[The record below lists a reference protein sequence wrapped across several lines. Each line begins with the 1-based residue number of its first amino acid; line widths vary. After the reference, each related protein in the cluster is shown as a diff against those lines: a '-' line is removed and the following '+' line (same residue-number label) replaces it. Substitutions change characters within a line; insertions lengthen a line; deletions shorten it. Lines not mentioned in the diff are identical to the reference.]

1 MSILNDLT
9 NQLSGPALQALSQ
22 QLGADSQN
30 TQSAISAAL
39 PMLIGAM
46 ARNASQDQGAQALNQ
61 ALAKDH
67 DGSILSNLQGF
78 LSSPDNGPGPGILR
92 HVLGGNQPQVAQ
104 GVSQMS
110 GLNTAQV
117 VQLLQ
122 NLAPIVMGMLGQQQ
136 RSRGLDAG
144 GLASIL
150 QGERQEA
157 AQQPGQAGAAL
168 SMLNSLLDRDGDGS
182 ALDDI
187 GGMLG
192 GLFGKKR

>member
-1 MSILNDLT
+1 MSILNELT
-9 NQLSGPALQALSQ
+9 SQLSGPALQALSQ
-22 QLGADSQN
+22 QLGADSQS
-30 TQSAISAAL
+30 TQTAISAAL

-46 ARNASQDQGAQALNQ
+46 ARNASQDQGAQALSQ

-67 DGSILSNLQGF
+67 DGSILDNLQGF
-78 LSSPDNGPGPGILR
+78 LGSTDNGPGAGILR

-110 GLNTAQV
+110 GLDTAQV

-122 NLAPIVMGMLGQQQ
+122 NLAPVVMGMLGKQQ
-136 RSRGLDAG
+136 RSRGLDPG

-150 QGERQEA
+150 MNERQTA
-157 AQQPGQAGAAL
+157 AQQGQGGAAL
-168 SMLNSLLDRDGDGS
+168 NMLNSFLDRDGDGS

-192 GLFGKKR
+192 GLFGKR